1 MLAAQALL
9 SHQRLLLLQGPMGHF
24 FNQLASWLNRHGAH
38 VAKIN
43 FNGGD
48 RLYHRHLDATDY
60 RGRLEDFPP
69 WLQAFLRAQRIDAV
83 VCFGDCRRYHSLA
96 ARVCKEQAIA
106 FYAFEEGY
114 LRPDYITLEQDGVN
128 AHSRLAANPAAML
141 RYEASQPPAPTPT
154 RASFRRMAFD
164 AARYYVAGWCW
175 RARYPHYRH
184 HKDFSPFRECF
195 FWLRAGWRKALYQA
209 LEHRLRRHI
218 LREWDQRYFLV
229 PLQVFNDSQVLH
241 HSPYSDVR
249 EFIAEVIFSFAQ
261 HAPQHTALVLKH
273 HPLDRGHRNYSA
285 YIARLARQ
293 NRIAS
298 RVYYMH
304 DGHLPSLLKHS
315 LGVVTINSTVGLSA
329 LHHDKPLITLGR
341 ALYDIPGLTCQ
352 TGLHQFWSRPPPP
365 QAWLY
370 RKLRS
375 YLVKHTQLNGA
386 YFGYSPWLEQTL
398 LLSRAQRRLNP
409 KPDSA
414 S

>member
-60 RGRLEDFPP
+60 RGRPEDFPP

-241 HSPYSDVR
+241 HSPYSDMR

-386 YFGYSPWLEQTL
+386 YFGYSPWLERSFPLDPRPT
-398 LLSRAQRRLNP
+398 ATHP
-409 KPDSA
+409 VH
-414 S
+414 